1 MPEQPAG
8 TELVNLIKDHRERT
22 GLSLRDMEKRTIA
35 PESGT
40 PALSWTW
47 FQKLEAGTLAK
58 NPTRSQLH
66 WLAVALDLPYK
77 TVAYAAAA
85 QYYDV
90 ENVESEDGQVRSL
103 VQRVER
109 MTTEERDRLRQLM
122 DIAFPSSADGA

>member
-1 MPEQPAG
+1 MPDQPAG
-8 TELVNLIKDHRERT
+8 TELVDLVRAHRERT
-22 GLSLRDMEKRTIA
+22 GLSLRDMEKRTID
-35 PESGT
+35 PDTGV
-40 PALSWTW
+40 PVLGKTW
-47 FQKLEAGTLAK
+47 FQKIEAGSLAK
-58 NPTRSQLH
+58 YPTRRQLY

-122 DIAFPSSADGA
+122 DLAFPSSADGA